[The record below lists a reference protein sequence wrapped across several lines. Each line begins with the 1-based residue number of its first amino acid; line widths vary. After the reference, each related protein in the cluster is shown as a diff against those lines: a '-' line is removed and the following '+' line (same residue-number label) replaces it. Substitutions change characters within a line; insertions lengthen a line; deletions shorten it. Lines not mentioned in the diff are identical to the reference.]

1 MNRQYTETNLDEL
14 HPSPSS
20 PAVEAKTSTP
30 TAPASRLVNRYYTL
44 QARRPGQNPDHLVP
58 PDRNNQEKVATIRQT
73 YEITVPPP
81 PISSQSSNYQSIYG
95 TIGQPDRQPTYG
107 HQNYQAHQS
116 YQQANTPGIQ

>member
-1 MNRQYTETNLDEL
+1 MEL
-14 HPSPSS
+14 ICRPELP
-20 PAVEAKTSTP
+20 EI
-30 TAPASRLVNRYYTL
+30 RLVNRYYTL

-95 TIGQPDRQPTYG
+95 TIGQPDRQLTYG
-107 HQNYQAHQS
+107 HQNYQV
-116 YQQANTPGIQ
+116 